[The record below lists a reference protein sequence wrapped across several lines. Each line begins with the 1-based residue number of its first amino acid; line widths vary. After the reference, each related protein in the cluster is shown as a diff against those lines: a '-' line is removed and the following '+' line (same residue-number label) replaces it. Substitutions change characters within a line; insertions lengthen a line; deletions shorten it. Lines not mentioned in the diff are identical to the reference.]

1 MKIIGG
7 KGGKIQTSVNGK
19 VVWQMEEMK
28 NAFRFFLIGL
38 PDKELFVE
46 HDELIAAGT
55 AYSEQP
61 PLNILDILEKLEKLA
76 PDFHGVQISENINLI
91 RKRLEF
97 SPGLTLIVDKK
108 NELFLK
114 DETLTTMNFLDFFQ
128 EYLTT
133 ELSRRDAEGGNVR
146 L

>member
-1 MKIIGG
+1 MKILGG
-7 KGGKIQTSVNGK
+7 QNEKIKTSVNGK
-19 VVWQMEEMK
+19 VVWHMEEMK
-28 NAFRFFLIGL
+28 NAFRFFLAGF

-46 HDELIAAGT
+46 HDELIGAGT

-61 PLNILDILEKLEKLA
+61 PLNILDILQRLEKLA
-76 PDFHGVQISENINLI
+76 PDFHGVHISESISLI

-97 SPGLTLIVDKK
+97 SPGLSLIIDEK

-128 EYLTT
+128 EYLTQ
-133 ELSRRDAEGGNVR
+133 E
-146 L
+146 

>member
-7 KGGKIQTSVNGK
+7 KDEKIQTSVNGK
-19 VVWQMEEMK
+19 VIWRMEELK
-28 NAFRFFLIGL
+28 NAFRFFLPGL
-38 PDKELFVE
+38 PGKELFVE
-46 HDELIAAGT
+46 HDELTAAGT

-61 PLNILDILEKLEKLA
+61 PLNILDILNKLEKLA
-76 PDFHGVQISENINLI
+76 PDFHGVHISEKVTLI

-97 SPGLTLIVDKK
+97 SPGLALIIDKR

-128 EYLTT
+128 EYLTPEENGKRNLQT
-133 ELSRRDAEGGNVR
+133 
-146 L
+146 